1 MLTSS
6 QLDEL
11 KSIRQLATFQVFLD
25 RHKLNSAWQDFLKQ
39 GTNAELRVMEAVR
52 KWYFTEA
59 TNAGFANWLEQRSL
73 TKAFEIFRLSNRS
86 LDLDTVMAQF
96 KAKVEVAPKPDVPD
110 TPKGV
115 ARRIFSRHAD
125 GNLVLEIDNT
135 SLSSFNSCARAAEFR
150 LVRGRGS
157 NSSPA
162 TRYGSAIH
170 LYLEKRLCG
179 VQLKDAM
186 QEMINLFKTYPPVMP
201 DEWRT
206 VDHAINAMT
215 QYEAFYAQRSSLRV
229 LKDDQGS
236 PLVEIPFC
244 IPLTTV
250 DVNATFPWPA
260 SMLVNGETSGD
271 HLKVG
276 KVYVYWTGK
285 IDALVEDNTG
295 GGPLDHKTTS
305 MLGPSFYKDFEL
317 SQQMIGYLWATRKV
331 FLDRFSGVPRR
342 VTIDVIA
349 GRKPTKTGVAH
360 EFAREHFTYSDAQLE
375 EWEANTKHL
384 VADFLS
390 HLLRGYFPMQT
401 NWCVAKYG
409 VCPYHEVCTMSPSHR
424 LGHLERS
431 YEPMTWSPLHPTKD

>member
-1 MLTSS
+1 MLTTAQLS
-6 QLDEL
+6 QLER
-11 KSIRQLATFQVFLD
+11 IRTIESLQAFLD
-25 RHKLNSAWQDFLKQ
+25 YHKLEFKWTYFLASEGK
-39 GTNAELRVMEAVR
+39 GLTVMEAIRAWYKIELYKADFDQWISNRGLQKAYDFFAITNQGLNPHERRVR
-52 KWYFTEA
+52 FRQQIEA
-59 TNAGFANWLEQRSL
+59 TPTRP
-73 TKAFEIFRLSNRS
+73 I
-86 LDLDTVMAQF
+86 
-96 KAKVEVAPKPDVPD
+96 VAD
-110 TPKGV
+110 TPKGA

-125 GNLVLEIDNT
+125 GNLILEIDNT

-170 LYLEKRLCG
+170 LFLEKRLCG
-179 VQLKDAM
+179 VDHTAAM
-186 QEMINLFKTYPPVMP
+186 RSMIDLFKTYPPVMP

-215 QYEAFYAQRSSLRV
+215 QYEAFYSQRPPLKV
-229 LKDDQGS
+229 LKDDQGA

-260 SMLVNGETSGD
+260 SMLVNGETNAD

-431 YEPMTWSPLHPTKD
+431 YEPMTWSPLHPTTD